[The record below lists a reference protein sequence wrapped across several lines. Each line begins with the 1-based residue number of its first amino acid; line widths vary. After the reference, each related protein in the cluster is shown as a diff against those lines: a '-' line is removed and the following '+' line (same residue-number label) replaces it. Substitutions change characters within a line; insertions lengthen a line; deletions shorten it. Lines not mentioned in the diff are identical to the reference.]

1 MESLPLTNLLK
12 KQQNLGEQTYIQG
25 HYYQKS
31 MQAGEYSRQI
41 ENLEDEEILVHVDY
55 SENHKNKLRNKTK
68 AAYYC
73 HGNFSLYTAVRR

>member
-1 MESLPLTNLLK
+1 
-12 KQQNLGEQTYIQG
+12 
-25 HYYQKS
+25 

-68 AAYYC
+68 AAYYR
-73 HGNFSLYTAVRR
+73 HGNFSLYTAVRRC

>member
-1 MESLPLTNLLK
+1 
-12 KQQNLGEQTYIQG
+12 
-25 HYYQKS
+25 

-68 AAYYC
+68 AAYYR
-73 HGNFSLYTAVRR
+73 HGNFSLYTTVRRC